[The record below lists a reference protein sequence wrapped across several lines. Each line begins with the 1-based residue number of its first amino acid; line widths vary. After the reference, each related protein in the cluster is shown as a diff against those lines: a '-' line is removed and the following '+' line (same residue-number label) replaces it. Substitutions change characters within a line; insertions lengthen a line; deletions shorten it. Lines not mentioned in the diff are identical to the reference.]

1 MEQPGTTAETPAT
14 PSTSTFSLADYRASR
29 ENPAPVEA
37 KPAPVD
43 DAPDPEVESDPELRQ
58 AIDELE
64 APKPEETPQE
74 KAARTK
80 RHKEAA
86 RKGYNT
92 RLANRAAREAQRA
105 DALQQELE
113 TLRRGQPAG
122 GPPAAP
128 AHQPA
133 PKQAETDPTD
143 PEPTFEAY
151 AAKHPNDADPY
162 AGFLRELNRWDRRQE
177 QRQAD
182 AVRRDAESRQ
192 QAQDIGA
199 RIAKRAETGRSV
211 HADYDVTLGALGA
224 LLRNIPAADQH
235 VAAVVADI
243 EDEKV
248 AGEVLYRLGKQL
260 DETRKAVTSR
270 DALTRLIGRLEA
282 AVTAPA
288 TPAAAQPVVTSA
300 PTPHQPTGGSGAAS
314 PHFSVKGGSV
324 DIHAY
329 RQAQREGRL
338 SPELR

>member
-143 PEPTFEAY
+143 PEPAFADY
-151 AAKHPNDADPY
+151 AAKHPDDLDPY
-162 AGFLRELNRWDRRQE
+162 AGYLRELNRWDRRQE
-177 QRQAD
+177 QRQSDAAKREAD
-182 AVRRDAESRQ
+182 QRQ
-192 QAQDIGA
+192 QAADIGQ
-199 RIAKRAETGRSV
+199 RIAKRADTGRSV
-211 HADYDVTLGALGA
+211 HADYDATIGALGT
-224 LLRNIPAADQH
+224 LLRNVPAADTL
-235 VAAVVADI
+235 VAQAVADI
-243 EDEKV
+243 ADEKV
-248 AGEVLYRLGKQL
+248 GGEVLYRLGKGL
-260 DETRKAVTSR
+260 DETRGVITNPF
-270 DALTRLIGRLEA
+270 ALTRLIGRLEA
-282 AVTAPA
+282 AVTATA
-288 TPAAAQPVVTSA
+288 APAAAQPVVTAA
-300 PTPHQPTGGSGAAS
+300 PTPHTPVGAA
-314 PHFSVKGGSV
+314 
-324 DIHAY
+324 
-329 RQAQREGRL
+329 RQRRHHL
-338 SPELR
+338 